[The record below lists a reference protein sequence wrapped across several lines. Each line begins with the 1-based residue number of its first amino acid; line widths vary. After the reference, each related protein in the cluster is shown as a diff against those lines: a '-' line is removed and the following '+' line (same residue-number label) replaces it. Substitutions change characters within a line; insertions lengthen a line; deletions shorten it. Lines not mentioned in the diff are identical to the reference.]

1 MYCTVQTI
9 FYIVSEDENQPKK
22 LVQMEA
28 IAPGTGDGSKGGVG
42 EGELWIGG
50 IGVAAGYLNASDL
63 TKEVRMCYE
72 LNLFSLFTSASIF
85 FCFLF
90 FSKLCFFSFFPFAE
104 ISCNMT
110 ILRDKHMTSHL
121 HRNSFRIPLGQDLY
135 TAQGTL

>member
-28 IAPGTGDGSKGGVG
+28 IAPGIGDGSKGGVG

-85 FCFLF
+85 LF
-90 FSKLCFFSFFPFAE
+90 S
-104 ISCNMT
+104 
-110 ILRDKHMTSHL
+110 IL
-121 HRNSFRIPLGQDLY
+121 F
-135 TAQGTL
+135 

>member
-1 MYCTVQTI
+1 MIPLILSCSCSYLIENLLPLLCSLSYFYRNCIVMYCTVLYCTAPYRTVQTI

-85 FCFLF
+85 LF
-90 FSKLCFFSFFPFAE
+90 S
-104 ISCNMT
+104 
-110 ILRDKHMTSHL
+110 IL
-121 HRNSFRIPLGQDLY
+121 F
-135 TAQGTL
+135 